1 MRAGEER
8 EKPWRLWERE
18 RRRKPRGRGESG
30 DGKVHALSALIGAW
44 RERDEVRIS
53 LREADLFSRWSEIAG
68 APVAEHAE
76 PVRIEHGRL
85 TLQVEDSAWRHQLLY
100 MRRELIGRINGALG
114 EKTVREI
121 KFTA

>member
-1 MRAGEER
+1 M
-8 EKPWRLWERE
+8 
-18 RRRKPRGRGESG
+18 
-30 DGKVHALSALIGAW
+30 HALSALIGAW